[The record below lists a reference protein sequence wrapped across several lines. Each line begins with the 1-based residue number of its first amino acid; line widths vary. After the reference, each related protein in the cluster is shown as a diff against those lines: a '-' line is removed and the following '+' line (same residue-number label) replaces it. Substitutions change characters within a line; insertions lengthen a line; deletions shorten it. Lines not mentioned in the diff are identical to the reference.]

1 MFDSRLKID
10 SFLFRIKK
18 NPQANKKWEV
28 HFLKV
33 GILMCTYHKTWNIV
47 ISKIYD
53 ILTQMII
60 LSNGVEYDS
69 QPELGAF

>member
-1 MFDSRLKID
+1 MFDLRLKID

-18 NPQANKKWEV
+18 TPSKQEMGGSFFEV
-28 HFLKV
+28 W
-33 GILMCTYHKTWNIV
+33 ILMCTYHKTWNIV

-60 LSNGVEYDS
+60 LSNGFEYDS
-69 QPELGAF
+69 QPELEAV

>member
-1 MFDSRLKID
+1 MFDLRLKID

-18 NPQANKKWEV
+18 TQANKKWEV
-28 HFLKV
+28 NFLKV
-33 GILMCTYHKTWNIV
+33 GILMCMYHKTWNIV
-47 ISKIYD
+47 ILKIYD

-69 QPELGAF
+69 QPELEAV